1 MNEEQLR
8 AILAQGLPLLLNRGN
23 TDMFA
28 TPDQKKRQAGILAAS
43 GLFDAIGGGL
53 GQRSAEGDI
62 ERAGAT
68 LDEIRDKY
76 QGVKRKN
83 TADLMPEAVRNAA
96 IFGSTQAAPDVAE
109 ESAAREAIRAG
120 ADPTRVQR
128 ALGEAKAAERTREEA
143 ERRGLVREGLG
154 AARMDEDARINKI
167 MFDLGLDREEAMQM
181 LQGSQARSVE
191 SQRRKQSGLRN
202 LTNAAI
208 RFAGA
213 GDDKNKKTETTTTTP
228 TSDTAK
234 NNSDETSTT
243 GATQPPLLRSA
254 RGTLRSGTPSDPTS
268 IANRVSL
275 IPDDV
280 NLEYQP
286 IFGMDDFFL
295 SKEQGGVIKGTP
307 ESKGVM
313 GPFPEEFNTDGIKVY
328 PKENRII
335 KLPGEFS
342 HFTNPIDII
351 RDGKK
356 IGEMTGGEFVINPNQ
371 ANGMNQAYE
380 KAKKKPTQA
389 NLMELFRAVR
399 FLDEPQFD

>member
-8 AILAQGLPLLLNRGN
+8 MLAQYLPLLSRGS

-28 TPDQKKRQAGILAAS
+28 TPEQRKRQAGILATS
-43 GLFDAIGGGL
+43 GLFDAIGGGI
-53 GQRSAEGDI
+53 GQRRAERDI
-62 ERAGAT
+62 ESAGAT

-76 QGVKRKN
+76 QDVKRKN

-96 IFGSTQAAPDVAE
+96 IFGSKKAAPDVAE

-181 LQGSQARSVE
+181 LQGSQARSIE

-208 RFAGA
+208 RFAAAGA
-213 GDDKNKKTETTTTTP
+213 GGEGDNKNKEAETTITKPDMEFVDFLTNPDMMSLTG
-228 TSDTAK
+228 TAGR
-234 NNSDETSTT
+234 DLT
-243 GATQPPLLRSA
+243 G
-254 RGTLRSGTPSDPTS
+254 SGYT
-268 IANRVSL
+268 V
-275 IPDDV
+275 DDV
-280 NLEYQP
+280 LG
-286 IFGMDDFFL
+286 F
-295 SKEQGGVIKGTP
+295 KEQGGVVKGDP

-313 GPFPEEFNTDGIKVY
+313 GPFPEEFNTDGVKVY
-328 PKENRII
+328 PKEKRIM
-335 KLPGEFS
+335 KTPGEFS
-342 HFTNPIDII
+342 HSTNPIDII
-351 RDGKK
+351 REGKK
-356 IGEMTGGEFVINPNQ
+356 IGEMTGGEFVINPDQ

-380 KAKKKPTQA
+380 KAKKNPTKA
-389 NLMELFRAVR
+389 NLMELFEAVR

>member
-8 AILAQGLPLLLNRGN
+8 MLAQYLPLLSRGN

-28 TPDQKKRQAGILAAS
+28 APEQKKRQAGILAAS

-96 IFGSTQAAPDVAE
+96 IFGSRKAAPDVAE

-213 GDDKNKKTETTTTTP
+213 GAGGDKNKQAVP
-228 TSDTAK
+228 TIEDTSVPVDFNKGLDKFYVPEPSLSGPGGAK
-234 NNSDETSTT
+234 FED
-243 GATQPPLLRSA
+243 
-254 RGTLRSGTPSDPTS
+254 
-268 IANRVSL
+268 
-275 IPDDV
+275 
-280 NLEYQP
+280 
-286 IFGMDDFFL
+286 MDDFLGFL
-295 SKEQGGVIKGTP
+295 RDFDKEQGGVVKETP

-335 KLPGEFS
+335 KLPGDFS
-342 HFTNPIDII
+342 HSTNPIDII

-356 IGEMTGGEFVINPNQ
+356 VGEMTGGEFVINPDQ
-371 ANGMNQAYE
+371 ANGMKKAYE
-380 KAKKKPTQA
+380 KVKKNPTQA
-389 NLMELFRAVR
+389 NITELFEAVR

>member
-8 AILAQGLPLLLNRGN
+8 MLAQYLPLLSKGN
-23 TDMFA
+23 TDMFS
-28 TPDQKKRQAGILAAS
+28 TPEQKKRQAGILAAS

-109 ESAAREAIRAG
+109 ESAAREALRAG

-167 MFDLGLDREEAMQM
+167 MFDLGLDREEAMQI
-181 LQGSQARSVE
+181 LQGSQARSIE

-213 GDDKNKKTETTTTTP
+213 GNDKNKETETTTTTP
-228 TSDTAK
+228 TSDTTK
-234 NNSDETSTT
+234 NNSNEPKQSFS
-243 GATQPPLLRSA
+243 GPGNTQFE
-254 RGTLRSGTPSDPTS
+254 D
-268 IANRVSL
+268 
-275 IPDDV
+275 
-280 NLEYQP
+280 
-286 IFGMDDFFL
+286 MDDFLGFL
-295 SKEQGGVIKGTP
+295 RDYNKEQGGVVKGTP